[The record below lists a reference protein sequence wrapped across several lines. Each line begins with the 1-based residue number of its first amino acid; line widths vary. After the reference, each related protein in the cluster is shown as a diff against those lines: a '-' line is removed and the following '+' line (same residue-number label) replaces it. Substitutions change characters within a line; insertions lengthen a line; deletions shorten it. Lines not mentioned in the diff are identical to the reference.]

1 VGRGAYAEMLLRG
14 GFPEAQRR
22 SNRDRFFDSYVAS
35 IVERDVTETS
45 RVHDPLAVGTLLGLV
60 AARSGSLAR
69 YDSLAREI
77 GVDGKTAK
85 GYVDAVRELPLG
97 GSPERPL
104 GTDGRTCFLKPSGRL
119 RTQPRLLFSGRSCA
133 KRSWSCRL
141 TSGPPP

>member
-60 AARSGSLAR
+60 AARSGSLVNDHR
-69 YDSLAREI
+69 KMS
-77 GVDGKTAK
+77 VDGHRKMQV
-85 GYVDAVRELPLG
+85 G
-97 GSPERPL
+97 
-104 GTDGRTCFLKPSGRL
+104 
-119 RTQPRLLFSGRSCA
+119 LLA
-133 KRSWSCRL
+133 
-141 TSGPPP
+141 